1 MVYLHTACDQ
11 TEPHPLWAA
20 TAPEKGRQSRSDSKE
35 VPWSLR
41 ASGQRPGQ
49 SAGERQLR
57 RSMKIRTVTF
67 VGTLGLF
74 SAAILLAGCGSNTP
88 SANPGSG
95 GAPGSGGSGSGGS
108 GSGGSGSGGTTPATG
123 SGGSTSPVTGAG
135 GATSP
140 ATGSGGN
147 TSPVTGAGGYTS
159 TTTATGSGGSSAAG
173 GNTGGGT
180 FTPLCTGLAT
190 GADAGVAKGGSCTD
204 SDPQICYKTCGPESK
219 GYKSE
224 TCSGGTYAEQSGCS
238 FPTDGNYACYKLPT
252 TADPTCPTT
261 APQANTACTVAA
273 CVVCGGTDTAQTTG
287 YLDSSGAAKAG
298 FCVCPVT
305 STGTPGKWTCASSTA
320 WPCPSSNGC

>member
-1 MVYLHTACDQ
+1 MNI
-11 TEPHPLWAA
+11 P
-20 TAPEKGRQSRSDSKE
+20 
-35 VPWSLR
+35 
-41 ASGQRPGQ
+41 
-49 SAGERQLR
+49 
-57 RSMKIRTVTF
+57 TVTF
-67 VGTLGLF
+67 VGTLALLTG
-74 SAAILLAGCGSNTP
+74 AILEAGCGSNTP
-88 SANPGSG
+88 SANSG
-95 GAPGSGGSGSGGS
+95 NGGTIGLGGSGAGGS
-108 GSGGSGSGGTTPATG
+108 GVGGNIAGGA
-123 SGGSTSPVTGAG
+123 SSPVTGAG
-135 GATSP
+135 GATAP
-140 ATGSGGN
+140 ISGAGG
-147 TSPVTGAGGYTS
+147 TTLPVTGAGGYTS
-159 TTTATGSGGSSAAG
+159 TGGTTGS
-173 GNTGGGT
+173 GT

-305 STGTPGKWTCASSTA
+305 STGAPGKWTCASSTA
-320 WPCPSSNGC
+320 WPCPSGKGC